1 MDKDTKG
8 KKLEKDERLSK
19 RLCYVL
25 RYGAVKEGL
34 TLYEGGFVDLDQLLD
49 LHLMR
54 HHTRQ
59 EVIEEVDISLSHRRA
74 KRFERK
80 EENGKLLIRACF
92 CRNFEENPC
101 HEGSNVPKL
110 SEACIQYVC
119 TNLQDYDLEDF
130 PDEHLISKMI
140 QKMKRQSKL
149 NNAALRQLLVPALEH
164 LDLSG
169 VYITDSTLKLVW
181 KNCPNLRVLSL
192 KDCGYIVTDSIMEQL
207 VKKLPHLESLSLCGC
222 KHLTD
227 RSARALSK
235 YAQNLKELNLS
246 WITTISETSII
257 NLMTN
262 CSQLVFLDIYDHT
275 ISQDSRIIIA
285 DIARERKMKIV
296 LKDLTDHDIAPE
308 NPCSLLPNFG
318 KVW

>member
-1 MDKDTKG
+1 M
-8 KKLEKDERLSK
+8 
-19 RLCYVL
+19 
-25 RYGAVKEGL
+25 
-34 TLYEGGFVDLDQLLD
+34 
-49 LHLMR
+49 M
-54 HHTRQ
+54 
-59 EVIEEVDISLSHRRA
+59 ISNS
-74 KRFERK
+74 
-80 EENGKLLIRACF
+80 C
-92 CRNFEENPC
+92 
-101 HEGSNVPKL
+101 
-110 SEACIQYVC
+110 
-119 TNLQDYDLEDF
+119 
-130 PDEHLISKMI
+130 SKMI

-207 VKKLPHLESLSLCGC
+207 VKVKWEGDFSNIKAKHSHRCQLSLHQKFCLGLLTYKGLFKVCKLCPSNTKQKFWYWINYIHYEPNKENYIFITKTKNDMDSLSFPFQKLPHLESLSLCGC